1 MRFCKHCVM
10 PDTRPGLHLNSEG
23 VCEACASYENRQ
35 EIDWR
40 VRRRDLEQ
48 ILDRFRSKDGKNY
61 DCIVPVSG
69 GKDSTYQV
77 VKMLQLGMHPLCI
90 TFMASD
96 LSEIG
101 HQNILNLQNIGV
113 DYITFTA
120 NPRIKNKMA
129 RLSLERVGDICWL
142 EEVGANSF
150 IYRSAVQYNI
160 PLIIWG
166 ENPDTEYGGPAADGA
181 CLDRAWLERWA
192 NLLGLSVWDL
202 VGVDG
207 IREIDLIPYQVPTD
221 EELASVGVTGLYLGY
236 YLPWD
241 GVMNN
246 IISRGHGMRSYDRVI
261 EGSVEDAGNTDDYR
275 MGIHHYFKYLKYGY
289 SRASDI
295 VSQHIRAGRLT
306 REDGVELVR
315 LNDGKFPWTYLGK
328 PLAEILEPLELTVD
342 EFIAICDR
350 YTNRSY
356 FKTDEQGNL
365 LKDRHGNLIK
375 KDEYLIR

>member
-1 MRFCKHCVM
+1 MKFCKHCVM
-10 PDTRPGLHLNSEG
+10 PDTRPGLNFNTEG
-23 VCEACASYENRQ
+23 ICDACVSYDNRA
-35 EIDWR
+35 EIDWKA
-40 VRRRDLEQ
+40 RRKELEQ

-96 LSEIG
+96 LSDIG
-101 HQNILNLQNIGV
+101 YQNILNLQNLGV

-181 CLDRAWLERWA
+181 RIDRLWLDRWE

-202 VGVDG
+202 VDIDG
-207 IREIDLIPYQVPTD
+207 IRAIDLIPYQVPTD
-221 EELASVGVTGLYLGY
+221 EELARVGVTGLYLGF

-328 PLAEILEPLELTVD
+328 PLEDILDPLELTVD
-342 EFIAICDR
+342 EFVKICDR
-350 YTNRSY
+350 YTNHTY
-356 FKTDEQGNL
+356 FKTDTQGNL
-365 LKDRHGNLIK
+365 LRDRQGNLIK
-375 KDEYLIR
+375 KDAYLIR